1 MNDHPLKVE
10 HHNTT
15 SDGGSIA
22 SKDYEDRYF
31 QDNGFD
37 ESKEVYIGGNNL
49 EERWESF
56 SGSCFT
62 IGELG
67 FGLGLNFLTTMHCWL
82 KKERSFNL
90 DYIGIDKKILEK
102 KNLVLLEEAFP
113 NLKKEINIF
122 KECDVV
128 GHNGFE
134 CISIPD
140 LKIRLILVTEDVQK
154 AINDICISNIDAWFL
169 DGFDPKKNPEMWT
182 EDVLKAVFD
191 LSSSDSSFSSFTSVG
206 RIRRALLENGF
217 EVNKVPGFG
226 TKRHRIVGRKFEENK
241 KSLDIEYFD
250 MENLYKTKDDYTA
263 NEIEVFIDEN
273 KDQLKRE
280 YIDFKYVILNPKNLI
295 GIEEFNQEFF
305 DEIDSIE
312 NKISQGSTFDT
323 ILEDIN
329 VDIIEVNEFAPSSSK
344 QINEDLIYSKKT
356 SKIDLIESGDNFL
369 LYNIDNQYDRA
380 PDLND
385 EIIKGEIVELI
396 YQKGKFDYN
405 REIIEEI
412 QKKKFDNSKFEEL
425 AGSNKE
431 YSSINSIEDD
441 KLIDINSVKMLYALP
456 VNSFALVNKEDK
468 IYLVKITG
476 TNKNS
481 FNKTDEKYL
490 KFVNSQNTNNR
501 KSILQSYDQL
511 LNDKYQVQLNQKT
524 IDRVKNYFK

>member
-1 MNDHPLKVE
+1 MIEKLKNLGWKQFGGLVLIVIIIIAFGFGGFGGGFST
-10 HHNTT
+10 NNQNNIAKINKTNVTT
-15 SDGGSIA
+15 QDFI
-22 SKDYEDRYF
+22 DYVNQSGISQEAIRD
-31 QDNGFD
+31 
-37 ESKEVYIGGNNL
+37 NL
-49 EERWESF
+49 ENNIIEELL
-56 SGSCFT
+56 SGLIS
-62 IGELG
+62 
-67 FGLGLNFLTTMHCWL
+67 TTL
-82 KKERSFNL
+82 
-90 DYIGIDKKILEK
+90 IDLEIK
-102 KNLVLLEEAFP
+102 
-113 NLKKEINIF
+113 
-122 KECDVV
+122 D
-128 GHNGFE
+128 
-134 CISIPD
+134 
-140 LKIRLILVTEDVQK
+140 
-154 AINDICISNIDAWFL
+154 
-169 DGFDPKKNPEMWT
+169 
-182 EDVLKAVFD
+182 FD
-191 LSSSDSSFSSFTSVG
+191 LSINERTILKNIKENKNFHD
-206 RIRRALLENGF
+206 ENGTFQRIKYEKFLLSNNLSAPMF
-217 EVNKVPGFG
+217 ELQLKNRELQKHLFDFIGAG
-226 TKRHRIVGRKFEENK
+226 TITPNFLIEKKFEENN

-323 ILEDIN
+323 ILGNIN
-329 VDIIEVNEFAPSSSK
+329 VDIIEVNEFVPSSSK
-344 QINEDLIYSKKT
+344 QINEDLIYSKKE